1 MILKAK
7 IKSNYMQQIIEGKK
21 RIEYRQI
28 GNDGDIFEMTDENGR
43 TMSCYITDAEQC
55 TKKEEKAIKQTH
67 RDVEWSD
74 KPILKLTLT
83 TRTPY
88 TQTLNIDAK
97 R

>member
-28 GNDGDIFEMTDENGR
+28 GNGDIFEMTDENGR
-43 TMSCYITDAEQC
+43 TMSCYITDAESC
-55 TKKEEKAIKQTH
+55 TKKEENAIKQTH

-74 KPILKLTLT
+74 KPILKLVLAP
-83 TRTPY
+83 RTQY
-88 TQTLNIDAK
+88 TQTLKIDAV